1 MWSLVNGCIQI
12 FSGVSCFS
20 SPDKKDRDPDSIL
33 KKEKRRRTRKVHFEN
48 VTVYYFERQQ
58 GFTSV
63 PSEGGSTLGMS
74 DRHSWIRQYS
84 LDEFALEQELIH
96 IEMLR
101 EHLKE
106 EKLNSI
112 KLKLTKNGTVESE
125 EANMFTVD
133 DISDEIDMD
142 NTELDK
148 CIFLHPL
155 TTEKRCTLL
164 RSSGVMIDMKENREL
179 QAIRMSRQHCGCD
192 CILFCDPETCAC
204 SAAGIPCRRM
214 FFPCGCTKEGCSNS
228 AGRVKFNHDQARTHF
243 LDTIKKFELEKS
255 REQQQPTP
263 TNGFHSETSD
273 LGPPKLFT
281 QSQHTLEYSLS
292 DTVPQATSM
301 HLHAAEEME
310 EPLDDD
316 EEEDEDNEDKEEEDE
331 ENEEENEEESSSMS
345 DCSSQSLTNSDSED
359 EDEEE
364 DEKRS
369 ETFEDMSNVDML
381 TKSP

>member
-1 MWSLVNGCIQI
+1 MSLSLISMNKAVVNCRSLNYDTFGAM
-12 FSGVSCFS
+12 
-20 SPDKKDRDPDSIL
+20 L
-33 KKEKRRRTRKVHFEN
+33 RRRTRKVHFEN

-84 LDEFALEQELIH
+84 LDEFALEQERIH
-96 IEMLR
+96 KEMLR

-106 EKLNSI
+106 QKLNSI

-133 DISDEIDMD
+133 DISDDEIDVD
-142 NTELDK
+142 NTEVDEYF
-148 CIFLHPL
+148 FLQPL
-155 TTEKRCTLL
+155 TTEKRRTLL
-164 RSSGVMIDMKENREL
+164 HSSGVMIDMEENHEL

-192 CILFCDPETCAC
+192 CRLFCYPETCAC
-204 SAAGIPCRRM
+204 SAAGIPCRVKRM
-214 FFPCGCTKEGCSNS
+214 FSPCGCTKEGCNNS
-228 AGRVKFNHDQARTHF
+228 AGRVKFNHDRARTHF
-243 LDTIKKFELEKS
+243 LDTIKKYELEKS

-273 LGPPKLFT
+273 LGPTNLFT

-292 DTVPQATSM
+292 DTVPQTTSM

-316 EEEDEDNEDKEEEDE
+316 EEEDEDNEDEDEEDE
-331 ENEEENEEESSSMS
+331 Y
-345 DCSSQSLTNSDSED
+345 ED

-364 DEKRS
+364 NEEDEDEDEEDEDEDEDEDEKRS
-369 ETFEDMSNVDML
+369 EIFEDMSNADML
-381 TKSP
+381 TKNCKNVLLYILLY

>member
-1 MWSLVNGCIQI
+1 MWSPVNGCIQI

-33 KKEKRRRTRKVHFEN
+33 KKEKCRRTRKVQFEN

-84 LDEFALEQELIH
+84 LDEFALEQERIH
-96 IEMLR
+96 RDMLR

-125 EANMFTVD
+125 EANMLTVD
-133 DISDEIDMD
+133 DISDDEINVD
-142 NTELDK
+142 NTEVDEYF
-148 CIFLHPL
+148 FLPL
-155 TTEKRCTLL
+155 LTAKKRRTLL

-192 CILFCDPETCAC
+192 CRLFCYPETCAC
-204 SAAGIPCRRM
+204 SAAGIPCQVTHTSL
-214 FFPCGCTKEGCSNS
+214 CDCTKEGCSNS
-228 AGRVKFNHDQARTHF
+228 AGRVDFNHDQAQNHF
-243 LDTIKKFELEKS
+243 LDTIMKLELEKS
-255 REQQQPTP
+255 REQLQPTP

-273 LGPPKLFT
+273 LGPPNLFT

-292 DTVPQATSM
+292 DTVPQTTSM

-316 EEEDEDNEDKEEEDE
+316 EEEDEDNEDEDEEDE
-331 ENEEENEEESSSMS
+331 YEDEDEEENEEDEEE
-345 DCSSQSLTNSDSED
+345 DEED

-364 DEKRS
+364 DE
-369 ETFEDMSNVDML
+369 ENNEDEDEEDEEESSFML
-381 TKSP
+381 DCTSLSFQ